1 MERAARF
8 HVLGRASGRGR
19 VRRDGIVVAR
29 WTGTGQSRADA
40 RVPKRSLAAAR
51 VAKASDGAHRRVSA
65 RARIIVKSV
74 LALLARSETS
84 HFDLYMLIIILDL
97 ESDWI
102 HADST

>member
-1 MERAARF
+1 
-8 HVLGRASGRGR
+8 
-19 VRRDGIVVAR
+19 
-29 WTGTGQSRADA
+29 
-40 RVPKRSLAAAR
+40 